1 VEVISGNPYVDDGNI
16 RTFDIKQ
23 PATDYVWHRDQEDRT
38 IKCIEGEGWQFQLQ
52 KCLPWLLKPGMIF
65 DISKLEYHRLIKGAT
80 PLKCRVYKYVNSQ

>member
-38 IKCIEGEGWQFQLQ
+38 IKCIEGEGWQLQ
-52 KCLPWLLKPGMIF
+52 IEDCLPFLLKLNQEVRIPKMV
-65 DISKLEYHRLIKGAT
+65 YHRLIKGYNT
-80 PLKCRVYKYVNSQ
+80 LKVEIK